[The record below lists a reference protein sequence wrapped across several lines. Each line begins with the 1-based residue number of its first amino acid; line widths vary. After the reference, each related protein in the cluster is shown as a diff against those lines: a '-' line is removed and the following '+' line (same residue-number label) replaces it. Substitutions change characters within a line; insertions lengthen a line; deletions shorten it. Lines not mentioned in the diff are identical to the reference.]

1 MCGLAGIALTQGR
14 TLDPSLLRRMN
25 GTLAHRGPDGEG
37 IFVDRNVGLAHR
49 RLSIIDLE
57 AGAQP
62 LFNEDES
69 VVVVFNG
76 EIYNYRQLTAEL
88 VASGH
93 VFRTQSDTETLVHL
107 YEQYG
112 MEMLSRLRGMFAFAL
127 YDRRERALY
136 LVRDRFGIKPC
147 YYSLREG
154 ACYFASEIRAI
165 LATGH
170 RVSPSPSAIDLYL
183 RTRFAHGDETIF
195 EGIHRLPEGTYLAW
209 KNGAASL
216 HRYYATP
223 YHDAQAN
230 DNRNHQALFD
240 EAFSSAVKCHM
251 IADVEVGAYLS
262 GGVDST
268 ALVSEMV
275 RLSSRPVKTFC
286 VDFEGSA
293 SEAPKA
299 EATARRLGTE
309 HTSIFCGTEDILRM
323 PEVVATLEEPVGDAV
338 VVAQYILSRATR
350 DAGIKVVMTG
360 DGADETLGGY
370 QYLRAIIQTEKWANR
385 IPRQLVSRIAP
396 ALVRALPLGLIDH
409 LAGIPL
415 GVAREARERLALLLE
430 TLPGATMRDRYD
442 LLLALY
448 RPPELRQLYTRD
460 FLARLGTKQIESFAG
475 EPAGRTIADRVLSL
489 QYRKWLPANINLKQ
503 DRLCMAHSVE
513 NRVPFLDHPFVEL
526 LATFPEHTKIRG
538 KSSKRLLRDLVA
550 RRMDSRVA
558 SATKMPFHI
567 PLEHYLLDQRL
578 RGLIE
583 DNLSEARVDRRG
595 VLRYDYVRELK
606 QRALGGR
613 DYLQVKKLFALVI
626 LEIWHRVFVD
636 GER

>member
-1 MCGLAGIALTQGR
+1 MCGLAGIALAPGR
-14 TLDPSLLRRMN
+14 KVDLALLQRMN
-25 GTLAHRGPDGEG
+25 GTLIHRGPDGEG
-37 IFVDRNVGLAHR
+37 FFVDGNVGLAHR
-49 RLSIIDLE
+49 RLSIIDIN

-62 LFNEDES
+62 IYNEDES

-76 EIYNYRQLTAEL
+76 EIYNYRELTSEL

-93 VFRTQSDTETLVHL
+93 VFRTHSDTETLVHL

-112 MEMLSRLRGMFAFAL
+112 IEMLSRLRGMFVFAL
-127 YDRRERALY
+127 YDRRKRALY

-147 YYSLREG
+147 YYSFRDG

-170 RVSPSPSAIDLYL
+170 RVSPNPSAIDLYL

-195 EGIHRLPEGTYLAW
+195 EGIHRLPEGTYLEW
-209 KNGAASL
+209 KDGTTSQ
-216 HRYYATP
+216 HRYYSTP
-223 YHDAQAN
+223 YHGSARN
-230 DNRNHQALFD
+230 DDRQHQSLFD
-240 EAFSSAVKCHM
+240 SAFASAVKSHM

-262 GGVDST
+262 GGIDST

-275 RLSSRPVKTFC
+275 GLSNHSVKTFC
-286 VDFEGSA
+286 VDFEGHS
-293 SEAPKA
+293 SEAPRA
-299 EATARRLGTE
+299 EATARQFGCE
-309 HTSIFCGTEDILRM
+309 HTTIFCSTNDILRM

-350 DAGIKVVMTG
+350 DAGIKVVLTG

-370 QYLRAIIQTEKWANR
+370 QYLRALIQTEKWANR
-385 IPRQLVSRIAP
+385 LPRHLVSVVGP
-396 ALVRALPLGLIDH
+396 ALARSLPLGLIDA

-415 GVAREARERLALLLE
+415 SVAREARERLALLLE
-430 TLPGATMRDRYD
+430 TLPGANMQDRYD

-448 RPPELRQLYTRD
+448 RPAELKQLYTRD
-460 FLARLGTKQIESFAG
+460 FLALLGTKQIESFAG
-475 EPAGRTIADRVLSL
+475 EPSGRTIADRVLSL

-513 NRVPFLDHPFVEL
+513 NRVPFLDHEFVEL

-538 KSSKRLLRDLVA
+538 KSNKLLLRDLVR
-550 RRMDSRVA
+550 RRMDNRMA
-558 SATKMPFHI
+558 STVKMPFHI
-567 PLEHYLLDQRL
+567 PLEQYLLDKRL

-583 DNLSEARVDRRG
+583 DNLSETRVKKRG
-595 VLRYDYVRELK
+595 VLRYDYVRGLK
-606 QRALGGR
+606 ERAFGGR
-613 DYLQVKKLFALVI
+613 DYLEVKKLFALVI
-626 LEIWHRVFVD
+626 LELWFRVFVD